1 MFITLFI
8 ALLAQTAAPAPPANA
23 AVDSL
28 HWLSGCWSRDA
39 NGRRTEEHWM
49 RPAGG
54 TLLGMSRTVANG
66 RTLEFEHLLIRADG
80 ADILYVAKPSRQ
92 AEATF
97 KLVDHSSD
105 WRRLRF
111 ENPQH
116 DFPQRIEYE
125 LAGDDALTARISG
138 PSGGRERTVTYPM
151 KRGC

>member
-1 MFITLFI
+1 MLISFLFV
-8 ALLAQTAAPAPPANA
+8 LVSLGTQTPSQTAS
-23 AVDSL
+23 VDSL
-28 HWLSGCWSRDA
+28 GWLSGCWSREA

-49 RPAGG
+49 KPAGG

-66 RTLEFEHLLIRADG
+66 RTVEFEHLLIRADG
-80 ADILYVAKPSRQ
+80 ADVLYVAKPSRQ
-92 AEATF
+92 AEASF
-97 KLVDHSSD
+97 KLVDHSPD

-125 LAGDDALTARISG
+125 LAGDESLTATISG
-138 PSGGRERTVTYPM
+138 RSGGRERTIAYPM